1 MFSGYEKKNIS
12 NDNWT
17 EIYDSHDAYSKQN
30 SDMIMEN
37 KEEAP
42 KPADAEDPL
51 LKTAETD
58 PETK

>member
-1 MFSGYEKKNIS
+1 
-12 NDNWT
+12 
-17 EIYDSHDAYSKQN
+17 
-30 SDMIMEN
+30 MIMEN